1 MAGGLSPVCA
11 RDCLGHV
18 TATVSL
24 VFDLDGTIS
33 DPVVGIGRS
42 INHALESFG
51 YPSIGEREVS
61 KFVGPPLDQ
70 TFRSIVG
77 AVGDAL
83 IAELVCRYRERY
95 ADVGFSEN
103 VLYPGIAEVIGRL
116 DEAGVAFGLCTSK
129 PARFAEKILRLFDI
143 RERFRFISGGDIGI
157 AKRDQLAS
165 LLAEGLVGP
174 SSCMIGDR
182 AVDVIAA
189 KANRLISA
197 GVLWGHGSLEELR
210 EAAPDILLS
219 SPHELLSYA
228 KWA

>member
-1 MAGGLSPVCA
+1 
-11 RDCLGHV
+11 V
-18 TATVSL
+18 TVAVSL

-33 DPVVGIGRS
+33 DPVVGIARS

-51 YPSIGEREVS
+51 YPAIAEREVPQ
-61 KFVGPPLDQ
+61 FVGPPLDQ

-77 AVGDAL
+77 PVTNAR
-83 IAELVCRYRERY
+83 IAELVSSYRERY

-116 DEAGVAFGLCTSK
+116 DETGVALGLCTSK
-129 PARFAEKILRLFDI
+129 PAGFAEKILRLFDI

-165 LLAEGLVGP
+165 LLAQGLVGV

-182 AVDVIAA
+182 AVDIMAA
-189 KANRLISA
+189 KANRLISV

-210 EAAPDILLS
+210 GAAPDFLLS
-219 SPHELLSYA
+219 SPRQLLA
-228 KWA
+228 HAEVA